1 VQFAKQVCRGFL
13 LLQDAI
19 LNVMNDLV
27 ESSYEAKRVVLR
39 LQQRLMM
46 INEFR
51 DISFGSRRIEH
62 SACCDGDYPDCHFR
76 VGIFLQ
82 GEN

>member
-1 VQFAKQVCRGFL
+1 MPRLFAAARCYSKC
-13 LLQDAI
+13 DEC
-19 LNVMNDLV
+19 LV

-76 VGIFLQ
+76 VGIFLP